1 MQNGL
6 PPSYAVRRGI
16 GSVCLLHVISMSW
29 GAHGSCVLEYGCA
42 LEDFPGKV
50 AKAVSELDGW
60 HRSRLVDSASA
71 DRFHRRLAGVSD
83 HRLSR
88 RRSALRC
95 AGNMDA
101 RTRPRLEL
109 LQTSAADGMDG
120 ARVDIGVSAHQLVV
134 SVAAADQSAIPV
146 WDRRSDFA
154 PLRRRP
160 REHVRA

>member
-60 HRSRLVDSASA
+60 HRSRLVDSPSA
-71 DRFHRRLAGVSD
+71 DRFHPRLACVSD
-83 HRLSR
+83 HPSLR
-88 RRSALRC
+88 RPSPLRC
-95 AGNMDA
+95 PSTMY
-101 RTRPRLEL
+101 P
-109 LQTSAADGMDG
+109 
-120 ARVDIGVSAHQLVV
+120 
-134 SVAAADQSAIPV
+134 P
-146 WDRRSDFA
+146 
-154 PLRRRP
+154 PLP
-160 REHVRA
+160 PSP